1 LLEHGLDQSS
11 FLKLEV
17 LVSSWHKQFP
27 LENCCTWTLSAA
39 SIYRDYLADKES
51 EVKMTV
57 SKEIACL
64 SVSARLL
71 SRKDVKNHD

>member
-1 LLEHGLDQSS
+1 VRSLDWVDLGFGAQLFLYASS
-11 FLKLEV
+11 K
-17 LVSSWHKQFP
+17 P
-27 LENCCTWTLSAA
+27 

-71 SRKDVKNHD
+71 SRKDVKKHD